1 MIQPDA
7 SALAAGR
14 LGRPVEGPQQ
24 EQRDARLT
32 GHREEMVL
40 NAAYLAEQPVFA
52 AFCTV
57 LEV

>member
-1 MIQPDA
+1 
-7 SALAAGR
+7 LAD
-14 LGRPVEGPQQ
+14 PWKGPQQ

-40 NAAYLAEQPVFA
+40 NAAYLVEQPVLA